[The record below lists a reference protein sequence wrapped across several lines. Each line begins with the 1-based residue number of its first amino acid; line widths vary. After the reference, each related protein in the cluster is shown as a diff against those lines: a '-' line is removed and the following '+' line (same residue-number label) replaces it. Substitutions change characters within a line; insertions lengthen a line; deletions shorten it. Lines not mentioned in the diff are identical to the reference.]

1 MNTDH
6 EVIEA
11 LGILII
17 GTESEPLPGHQ
28 IHSGLGKSLEAHK
41 EPEFSSNDA
50 AVSGHNPNPED
61 PES

>member
-17 GTESEPLPGHQ
+17 GTDSEPLPGHQ
-28 IHSGLGKSLEAHK
+28 IHSGLGKSPEAHRSLNF
-41 EPEFSSNDA
+41 PQMMLWFQA
-50 AVSGHNPNPED
+50 TTA
-61 PES
+61 